1 MHPRSLPSVDALL
14 AHPQA
19 LALRERFARPLLVE
33 AVRRVLDDARRAA
46 RDGERF
52 GAKRSD
58 AAARATDEASP
69 DAILRRAEAWLD
81 AAAAGRLP
89 RVINATGVVLH
100 TNLGR
105 APLGPR
111 VVDAIA
117 AAAADPVALEF
128 DLASGERGERDR
140 HVQDALCA
148 LTGAEAALV
157 VNNNAAALLLALDT
171 LAARREVVVSRG
183 ELIEIGGSF
192 RLPDV
197 LRKSGAILREVG
209 TTNRT
214 RLEDY
219 AAAINRRT
227 ALVLRAHPSNY
238 RITGFT
244 EQPKLRDLAA
254 LAHERGV
261 ALIEDLGSGALL
273 DLEAF
278 GLPHEPTPRESLAA
292 GADLVSFSG
301 DKLLGGPQAG
311 ILVGRASLIEKLQRN
326 PLKRAL
332 RVDKLTLAGLAATL
346 ALYRAAPDL
355 SSELPVLALLRR
367 DPATLQR
374 LAHEACARLR
384 AALPAGFSCEVVAS
398 QAEVG
403 SGAQPTLALP
413 SYAVA
418 VTHESWSEERVARWF
433 RDAKPAIVGRITR
446 GQVLL
451 DVRAVRDPADLV
463 PHHEQVSA

>member
-1 MHPRSLPSVDALL
+1 
-14 AHPQA
+14 
-19 LALRERFARPLLVE
+19 ARPLLVE

-157 VNNNAAALLLALDT
+157 VNNNAAAPLLALDT
-171 LAARREVVVSRG
+171 VAARREVVVSRG

-261 ALIEDLGSGALL
+261 ALIEDLGSGAL
-273 DLEAF
+273 
-278 GLPHEPTPRESLAA
+278 
-292 GADLVSFSG
+292 
-301 DKLLGGPQAG
+301 
-311 ILVGRASLIEKLQRN
+311 
-326 PLKRAL
+326 
-332 RVDKLTLAGLAATL
+332 
-346 ALYRAAPDL
+346 
-355 SSELPVLALLRR
+355 
-367 DPATLQR
+367 
-374 LAHEACARLR
+374 
-384 AALPAGFSCEVVAS
+384 
-398 QAEVG
+398 
-403 SGAQPTLALP
+403 
-413 SYAVA
+413 
-418 VTHESWSEERVARWF
+418 
-433 RDAKPAIVGRITR
+433 
-446 GQVLL
+446 
-451 DVRAVRDPADLV
+451 
-463 PHHEQVSA
+463 